1 MAFQEATKLLQ
12 TLKTALGKG
21 DLNGADAALS
31 QLKLKLIQLPALPP
45 TFEKTANAQQELLLG
60 REVLEQAVLLA
71 LRKADEAGMERA
83 FAQLRTYYNDTR
95 PVLPP
100 SSSELPLQGLDLL
113 RLLVQNRIAEFHT
126 QLELLAPEAQ
136 QDPAIKQPVQL
147 SPRRAQ
153 QDPAIKQPVQ
163 LEQWLMEGAY
173 NKVLAA
179 SRAGAS
185 EVQGVLLAQLATT
198 VRDEAA
204 SCAEKAYE
212 RLRLADAQRLLLFD
226 SEAALRSYAE
236 EHGWS
241 VSADGYL
248 CFKQAAA
255 EGGAA
260 APTTASRA
268 IPSLELIN
276 NALVYAKELERI
288 V

>member
-147 SPRRAQ
+147 
-153 QDPAIKQPVQ
+153 
-163 LEQWLMEGAY
+163 EQWLMEGAY